1 MNSGEKPKRM
11 MIDSAP
17 LLGDPEALWICGD
30 EDGYLFFKQLLPKE
44 DVRAVRRDF
53 LAVVEGYGWRKSGQD
68 EEGGVI
74 DQEALKYCW
83 KKHELELIPRQEK
96 YLQPSR
102 TIY

>member
-1 MNSGEKPKRM
+1 MNSGEKPKCM

-17 LLGDPEALWICGD
+17 LLGDPEALWTRAE

-53 LAVVEGYGWRKSGQD
+53 LAVVDGYGWRKSGQD

-74 DQEALKYCW
+74 DQEALKYYW

-96 YLQPSR
+96 YLQPNR